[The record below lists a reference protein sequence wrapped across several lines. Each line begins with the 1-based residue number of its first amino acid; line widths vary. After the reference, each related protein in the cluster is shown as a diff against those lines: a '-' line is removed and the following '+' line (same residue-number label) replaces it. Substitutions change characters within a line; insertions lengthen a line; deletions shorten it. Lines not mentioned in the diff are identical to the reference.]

1 MQIPKGMSTNDHG
14 QPDVH
19 PGRRSRPRRY
29 FDCLPRLH
37 RGHKGLGFAALGTMI
52 VLATS
57 VLSACSGYQ
66 FTPGAPSIYQSNNT
80 VSDPGTPRPLVG
92 VAISGGGNRSALFAS
107 YVLELL
113 GSLPV
118 DVATGTTGQ
127 DAQPDSFLDTV
138 DHISSVSGGSFAAA
152 YFGMKSPG
160 HYGVLISDQP
170 VPKTYADF
178 FSAFHTEMNFNWEA
192 ALFGL
197 NGFSFGSNADRLA
210 KAIDRQFLDGATFA
224 NLDQREATGAS
235 PYLIFNATHYDSGRR
250 FVMTTIPS
258 SKFCLNTE
266 QFLQDVVY
274 TPSSGQAENDA
285 KHLAKLDQCDRHD
298 PLTPE
303 GFDSFWNPSMLR
315 GVATRDFPLSR
326 VVATSGSFPLLVGP
340 VAYTVLG
347 DASLLHLIDGG
358 VADNSGVESLTQLF
372 LRDLI
377 KNPKQKGLIVELD
390 ASLPFNARGTTIS
403 EDKSPLSVF
412 LHDPTRP
419 SDIQEVRASLYRQ
432 DLWGITVFV
441 AKNMKTSDN
450 AVTRLDIEQLQPDD
464 LKIGSLKIQTG
475 ECHVQ
480 FNDADSVHAAARD
493 IPTNYHLDAC
503 SAQLVRITAC
513 WSVHQHAPAI
523 QQFFQESMSAD
534 RRPVAST
541 GTSVLDQRIRTMCP
555 ELVTAGAL

>member
-1 MQIPKGMSTNDHG
+1 MQIPEGVATNDHG
-14 QPDVH
+14 HDLH
-19 PGRRSRPRRY
+19 PRVRPRSGRY
-29 FDCLPRLH
+29 LDSLTHGYRGRAGRL
-37 RGHKGLGFAALGTMI
+37 AALGATI
-52 VLATS
+52 ALAAS
-57 VLSACSGYQ
+57 ALSGCSGYQ
-66 FTPGAPSIYQSNNT
+66 FTPGAPSVYQSNVAESNP
-80 VSDPGTPRPLVG
+80 VTPRPLVG
-92 VAISGGGNRSALFAS
+92 IAISGGGNRSALFAS

-118 DVATGTTGQ
+118 DVAADATGA
-127 DAQPDSFLDTV
+127 DLHPDSFLDTI

-152 YFGMKSPG
+152 YYGMKGPG
-160 HYGVLISDQP
+160 HYGVLIDGQP

-197 NGFSFGSNADRLA
+197 EGFSLGSNADRLA
-210 KAIDRQFLDGATFA
+210 KAIDSQFLDGATFA
-224 NLDQREATGAS
+224 TLDEREASGAS

-258 SKFCLNTE
+258 SEFCLNTE

-274 TPSSGQAENDA
+274 TPMSGQAEMNA

-315 GVATRDFPLSR
+315 AVGTRDFPLSR
-326 VVATSGSFPLLVGP
+326 VVATSGSFPLVIGP
-340 VAYTVLG
+340 IPYTILG
-347 DASLLHLIDGG
+347 DTSLLHLIDGG

-377 KNPKQKGLIVELD
+377 KNPAQKGLIVELD
-390 ASLPFNARGTTIS
+390 AALPFNARGTTIAGV
-403 EDKSPLSVF
+403 KSPLSAF

-419 SDIQEVRASLYRQ
+419 SDIQEVRADMYRQ

-441 AKNMKTSDN
+441 AKNMKSSQN
-450 AVTRLDIEQLQPDD
+450 AVTRLDIQQLEPDD
-464 LKIGSLKIQTG
+464 LNIGSLKIQAG

-523 QQFFQESMSAD
+523 QQFFQASTSAD
-534 RRPVAST
+534 RRDVL
-541 GTSVLDQRIRTMCP
+541 GTNVLDQRIRNLCP
-555 ELVTAGAL
+555 ELVAAGAL

>member
-1 MQIPKGMSTNDHG
+1 MRIFKGVTTTVPG
-14 QPDVH
+14 QPDLQPRLRSS
-19 PGRRSRPRRY
+19 PGRCLDGLARRRHSR
-29 FDCLPRLH
+29 
-37 RGHKGLGFAALGTMI
+37 KGAGLAALGTMI
-52 VLATS
+52 ALAAS
-57 VLSACSGYQ
+57 MLSGCSGYQ
-66 FTPGAPSIYQSNNT
+66 FKQAEPTVYQSNVV
-80 VSDPGTPRPLVG
+80 VSEPATPRPLVG

-118 DVATGTTGQ
+118 DVATASAEEKT
-127 DAQPDSFLDTV
+127 QPDSFLDTI
-138 DHISSVSGGSFAAA
+138 DDISSVSGGSFAAA
-152 YFGMKSPG
+152 YFGMKGPG

-170 VPKTYADF
+170 APATYANF

-197 NGFSFGSNADRLA
+197 KGFSFGSNAQRLA
-210 KAIDRQFLDGATFA
+210 KAIDGQFLDGATFST
-224 NLDQREATGAS
+224 LDKREATGAS

-258 SKFCLNTE
+258 SEFCLNTE

-274 TPSSGQAENDA
+274 TPSSAQAEIDA

-303 GFDSFWNPSMLR
+303 GFDAFWNPSSLR
-315 GVATRDFPLSR
+315 SVDTHDFPLSR
-326 VVATSGSFPLLVGP
+326 VVAASGSFPLLVGP
-340 VAYTVLG
+340 VAYTVQG
-347 DASLLHLIDGG
+347 DQSLLHLIDGG

-377 KNPKQKGLIVELD
+377 KSPKQKGLIVELD
-390 ASLPFNARGTTIS
+390 AGLPFNARGTDIAQ
-403 EDKSPLSVF
+403 DKSPLTAF

-419 SDIQEVRASLYRQ
+419 SDIQEVRASMYRQ

-441 AKNMKTSDN
+441 AKHMKSSDN

-464 LKIGSLKIQTG
+464 LNVGSLKIQTG
-475 ECHVQ
+475 ECHAQ
-480 FNDADSVHAAARD
+480 FNDASSVHAAARD
-493 IPTNYHLDAC
+493 IPTTYHLDPC

-523 QQFFQESMSAD
+523 QQFFQQATSAD
-534 RRPVAST
+534 RRSVT
-541 GTSVLDQRIRTMCP
+541 GTGVLDQRIRAMCP
-555 ELVTAGAL
+555 ELVAAGAL